1 MTAGSERP
9 GRPLGNGELADGL
22 CAVSG
27 AIRELRRVHVQH
39 YETLIPH
46 VFMGDVLA
54 HTGVLCRVGAREEE
68 HAEVQ
73 AILQMLEQGMAYG
86 SRETRGVIAM
96 SFVADSRLEGFY
108 PTLAFGFGP
117 RLQRAAMPAPR

>member
-1 MTAGSERP
+1 MTPGPERP
-9 GRPLGNGELADGL
+9 GRPLGNYELADGL

-27 AIRELRRVHVQH
+27 AIRELRRVHVEH

-54 HTGVLCRVGAREEE
+54 HAGALCRIGAKDEEYV
-68 HAEVQ
+68 EVA
-73 AILQMLEQGMAYG
+73 AILRMLEQGMAYG

-96 SFVADSRLEGFY
+96 SFVADSQHEVFY
-108 PTLAFGFGP
+108 HTLAYGFGP
-117 RLQRAAMPAPR
+117 RLRRAAMPATD